1 MVDSRKRLT
10 PGVFSYFSAVE
21 RMNVTVTVVQTE
33 DLKKKK
39 IFFQVTSSHPR
50 LLVMQTDQSE
60 GGYLWHLKGT
70 GAPRPV

>member
-33 DLKKKK
+33 GLKPNF
-39 IFFQVTSSHPR
+39 IFPSDFKSPAAARHA
-50 LLVMQTDQSE
+50 D
-60 GGYLWHLKGT
+60 
-70 GAPRPV
+70 